1 MKTIE
6 VEKYCKNGEKNVM
19 VYDYSGFTIPDLS
32 YFAME

>member
-19 VYDYSGFTIPDLS
+19 VNRTMPYLYIPMDRIKVL
-32 YFAME
+32 